1 VSWLIR
7 EDDVLAV
14 IEEGAPGWPD
24 SIEGAVVRRA
34 PVLVHTLRTPT
45 GMDLAWCLDGRT
57 EEGAPCLKVR
67 RIACL
72 RPKRMALPHLMKGAV
87 VAGAPGAF
95 ERWQLKVGDCLEI
108 REA

>member
-14 IEEGAPGWPD
+14 IDETGSGWPD
-24 SIEGAVVRRA
+24 SIKGAVVRRA
-34 PVLVHTLRTPT
+34 PVLVHTLRTPG
-45 GMDLAWCLDGRT
+45 GMDLAWCVEGRT
-57 EEGAPCLKVR
+57 EEGTPCLKVR

-72 RPKRMALPHLMKGAV
+72 PAKRMGMPHLARGVV
-87 VAGAPGAF
+87 VAGEPGAF